1 MSEYILQTH
10 DLRKVYGR
18 QAAVDGIDLKVER
31 GAIYGLIGK
40 NGAGKTTTLKMI
52 GGLAAPTSG
61 SFTLLGK
68 SGSELSEVRG
78 RVSCLIEDP
87 GLYGNMTAYQNIR
100 AKCLC
105 YGIKDMEY
113 AKELLKRVGLSDV
126 GRKKTK
132 KFSLGMRQRLGIA
145 MAMVGDPDLLVL
157 DEPINGLDPEGIVE
171 IRDMLTQFSK
181 EKGVTILIS
190 SHILEELS
198 KVATHYGIMSKG
210 RLVEQMSAEELAE
223 RCSLRI
229 EISVNRPELAST
241 VLERLGINNY
251 KVVNKTDICVMERL
265 DDVAEINRELVNAG
279 LSVSRIVVNNESL
292 ESFFLNATDDGK
304 EG

>member
-10 DLRKVYGR
+10 DLRKVYGT
-18 QAAVDGIDLKVER
+18 QAAVAGIDLKVER

-52 GGLAAPTSG
+52 GGLSAPTAG
-61 SFTLLGK
+61 SFSLFGK
-68 SGSELSEVRG
+68 SGAELAEVRG

-87 GLYGNMTAYQNIR
+87 GLFGNLSAYENLK

-105 YGIKDMEY
+105 YGIKGDVY
-113 AKELLKRVGLSDV
+113 IKKLLEFVGLAET
-126 GRKKTK
+126 GRKKAK
-132 KFSLGMRQRLGIA
+132 HFSLGMRQRLGIA
-145 MAMVGDPDLLVL
+145 LAMVGEPDLLVL

-171 IRDMLTQFSK
+171 IRDMLTRVSK
-181 EKGVTILIS
+181 EKGITILIS

-210 RLVEQMSAEELAE
+210 RLVEQITAEELAD

-229 EISVNRPELAST
+229 EAVVDRPDYAST
-241 VLERLGINNY
+241 VLDGMGISNY
-251 KVVNKTDICVMERL
+251 KVVDKETIYISERL
-265 DDVAEINRELVNAG
+265 GDVGYINRELNKAG
-279 LSVSRIVVNNESL
+279 LLVSKIAVNNESL
-292 ESFFLNATDDGK
+292 ESFFLNTTAD
-304 EG
+304 

>member
-1 MSEYILQTH
+1 MSDYILQTH
-10 DLRKVYGR
+10 ELRKVYGK

-52 GGLAAPTSG
+52 GGLSAPTSG
-61 SFTLLGK
+61 SFSLFGK
-68 SGSELSEVRG
+68 TGAQLAEVRG

-87 GLYGNMTAYQNIR
+87 GLFGNLSAYENLK

-105 YGIKDMEY
+105 YGIKGDDYIKKML
-113 AKELLKRVGLSDV
+113 ELVGLGEV
-126 GRKKTK
+126 GRKKAK
-132 KFSLGMRQRLGIA
+132 HFSLGMRQRLGIA
-145 MAMVGDPDLLVL
+145 LAMVGEPDLLVL

-171 IRDMLTQFSK
+171 IRDMLTRVSK
-181 EKGVTILIS
+181 EKGITILIS

-210 RLVEQMSAEELAE
+210 HLVEQLTAEELAD

-229 EISVNRPELAST
+229 EAVVDRPDMAST
-241 VLERLGINNY
+241 VLDGMGISSYKVVDKETIYITERLG
-251 KVVNKTDICVMERL
+251 
-265 DDVAEINRELVNAG
+265 DVGYINRELNRAG
-279 LSVSRIVVNNESL
+279 ILVSKIAVNNESL
-292 ESFFLNATDDGK
+292 ESYFLNTTAD
-304 EG
+304 

>member
-10 DLRKVYGR
+10 ELRKVFGK

-52 GGLAAPTSG
+52 GGLSAPTSG
-61 SFTLLGK
+61 SFSLFGK
-68 SGSELSEVRG
+68 SGAELAEVRG

-87 GLYGNMTAYQNIR
+87 GLFGNLTAYDNLK

-105 YGIKDMEY
+105 YGIKGDDYIKKML
-113 AKELLKRVGLSDV
+113 ELVGLGEV
-126 GRKKTK
+126 GKKK
-132 KFSLGMRQRLGIA
+132 AKHFSLGMRQRLGIA
-145 MAMVGDPDLLVL
+145 LAMVGEPDLLVL

-171 IRDMLTQFSK
+171 IRDMLTRISK
-181 EKGVTILIS
+181 EKGITILIS

-210 RLVEQMSAEELAE
+210 RLVEQLTAEELAD

-229 EISVNRPELAST
+229 EAVVDRPEQACT
-241 VLERLGINNY
+241 VLDGLGISNY
-251 KVVNKTDICVMERL
+251 KVVDKETIYISERL
-265 DDVAEINRELVNAG
+265 EDVAYINRELNKAG
-279 LSVSRIVVNNESL
+279 LLISKIAVNNESL
-292 ESFFLNATDDGK
+292 ESYFLNTTAD
-304 EG
+304 

>member
-1 MSEYILQTH
+1 MSELILQTH
-10 DLRKVYGR
+10 ALRKVYGT

-52 GGLAAPTSG
+52 GGLSAPTSG
-61 SFTLLGK
+61 SFSLFGK
-68 SGSELSEVRG
+68 SGAELAEVRG

-87 GLYGNMTAYQNIR
+87 GLFGNLTAYENLK

-105 YGIKDMEY
+105 YGIKGDDY
-113 AKELLKRVGLSDV
+113 IKKLLELVGLADV
-126 GRKKTK
+126 GKKK
-132 KFSLGMRQRLGIA
+132 AKHFSLGMRQRLGIA
-145 MAMVGDPDLLVL
+145 LAMVGEPDLLVL

-171 IRDMLTQFSK
+171 IRDMLTQISK
-181 EKGVTILIS
+181 EKGITILIS

-210 RLVEQMSAEELAE
+210 RLVEQLTAEELSE

-229 EISVNRPELAST
+229 EAVVDRPELAST
-241 VLERLGINNY
+241 VLDNLGITNY
-251 KVVNKTDICVMERL
+251 KVVDKETLNIMERL
-265 DDVAEINRELVNAG
+265 EDVAYINRELNKAG
-279 LSVSRIVVNNESL
+279 LLVSKIAVNNESL
-292 ESFFLNATDDGK
+292 ESFFLNTTAD
-304 EG
+304 

>member
-10 DLRKVYGR
+10 DLRKVYGK

-52 GGLAAPTSG
+52 GGLSAPTSG
-61 SFTLLGK
+61 NFTLFGK
-68 SGSELSEVRG
+68 SGAQLAEVRG

-87 GLYGNMTAYQNIR
+87 GLFGNLSAYENLK
-100 AKCLC
+100 AKSLC
-105 YGIKDMEY
+105 YGIKGDAYIKKML
-113 AKELLKRVGLSDV
+113 ELVGLAET
-126 GRKKTK
+126 GKKK
-132 KFSLGMRQRLGIA
+132 AKHFSLGMRQRLGIA
-145 MAMVGDPDLLVL
+145 LAMVGEPDLLVL

-171 IRDMLTQFSK
+171 IRDMLTRVSK
-181 EKGVTILIS
+181 EKEITILIS

-210 RLVEQMSAEELAE
+210 RLVEQLTAEELAD

-229 EISVNRPELAST
+229 ETVVDRPELAST
-241 VLERLGINNY
+241 VLDGMGISNY
-251 KVVNKTDICVMERL
+251 KVVDKETIYISERL
-265 DDVAEINRELVNAG
+265 GDVGYINRELNKAG
-279 LSVSRIVVNNESL
+279 LLVSKIAVNNESL
-292 ESFFLNATDDGK
+292 ESYFLNTTAD
-304 EG
+304 